1 MNKKSARL
9 NKFYVIGLLVA
20 VMITVFS
27 FIWRFYIQDAES
39 RGINLNRKAWE
50 ASYIERGFTIPA
62 SGPREGFWGAR
73 LGKKIR
79 DSRLGWH
86 EPEAHVPGLL
96 EIDHNGHQKYES
108 MGKKKYH
115 ILIVGGSVAFGAY
128 ASEIPKTY
136 FNLVGKV
143 LDDQLAFSDITI
155 IAGGAWKS
163 IQDLKAFQHHLQRQ
177 PIDLI
182 VFLNG
187 LNDLTNGATAKA
199 LYGEKVQP
207 ADGSSWTP
215 LYHAHD
221 YSQRVSGYL
230 NNMDA
235 AWKICQNAG
244 CDMLVVLQP
253 SLVERANR
261 TKIEEALLKGSLIP
275 HASAEVFN
283 ESYASIRTGLIRRS
297 QKEGFHYLDC
307 SRSFNGEQETTFAD
321 LWHFSDFGHKILA
334 DAMAE
339 KISAIL
345 KQRKGQGTRVQLVN
359 KARSGPKPDENTRY

>member
-1 MNKKSARL
+1 MCKKPSHL
-9 NKFYVIGLLVA
+9 NRFYLIGLLVA
-20 VMITVFS
+20 IMITVFS
-27 FIWRFYIQDAES
+27 FVWRNYIRDAES
-39 RGINLNRKAWE
+39 RGMTLNQKAWE
-50 ASYIERGFTIPA
+50 TSYTERGFSIPP

-86 EPEAHVPGLL
+86 EPEINLPNLL
-96 EIDHNGHQKYES
+96 EIDKNGHQKYES
-108 MGKKKYH
+108 TGKKEYN

-136 FNLVGKV
+136 FHIVGRS
-143 LDDQLAFSDITI
+143 LDNQRAFSDISI
-155 IAGGAWKS
+155 IAAGAWKS
-163 IQDLKAFQHHLQRQ
+163 IQELKAVEAHHQHQ
-177 PIDLI
+177 PFDLI

-187 LNDLTNGATAKA
+187 LNDLTNGATAKT
-199 LYGEKVQP
+199 LYGEKIQP

-221 YSQRVSGYL
+221 YHQRVSGYL

-235 AWKICQNAG
+235 AWTLCQNAG

-253 SLVERANR
+253 SLVERSNR
-261 TKIEEALLKGSLIP
+261 TKIEEALLKGSLIS
-275 HASAEVFN
+275 HASAEAFN
-283 ESYASIRTGLIRRS
+283 ESYASIRASLIRRA

-307 SRSFNGEQETTFAD
+307 SRSFNGENETTFAD

-334 DAMAE
+334 EAMAE
-339 KISAIL
+339 KISVIL
-345 KQRKGQGTRVQLVN
+345 KQRKDR
-359 KARSGPKPDENTRY
+359 